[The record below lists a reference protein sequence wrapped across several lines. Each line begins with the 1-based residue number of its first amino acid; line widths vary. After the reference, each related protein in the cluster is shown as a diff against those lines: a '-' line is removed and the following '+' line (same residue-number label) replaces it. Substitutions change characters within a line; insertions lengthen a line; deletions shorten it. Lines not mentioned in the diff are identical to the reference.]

1 MKIYS
6 VQTNGDGLLYEVATN
21 VKMLFNM
28 INKIITSPFLYIPIT
43 IEYYD
48 RVDSK
53 TKSIKFNYNNLQKA
67 IKESSNKNQYWAH
80 VDIICEYDAF
90 LKVRELGIFD
100 K

>member
-6 VQTNGDGLLYEVATN
+6 IQTSGDGLFNEVATN
-21 VKMLFNM
+21 VKTLFQLIEKTTYKP
-28 INKIITSPFLYIPIT
+28 IN

-48 RVDSK
+48 RINNQ
-53 TKSIKFNYNNLQKA
+53 TKSVKFNYNNLNKT

-80 VDIICEYDAF
+80 VQIYCEYDAT
-90 LKVRELGIFD
+90 LKIQELGIF

>member
-6 VQTNGDGLLYEVATN
+6 IQTSGDGLLYEVATN
-21 VKMLFNM
+21 VKMLFNL
-28 INKIITSPFLYIPIT
+28 INKIYVPVT

-53 TKSIKFNYNNLQKA
+53 TKSMKFNYNNLQKA

-80 VDIICEYDAF
+80 VDIMCGYDVF